1 MAEIC
6 VINLDRSKDRW
17 EHISKQFEAA
27 GLAIT
32 RISGVDG
39 KLAKHPLFEKYDDE
53 LSIRWKGRSLSAG
66 QLGCFA
72 SHYLIWER
80 CVDLNT
86 PIIVIEDDAV
96 FSDQLKAF
104 KEGVKNLPEEVECV
118 RLFRNHSKHFRTWP
132 VMQVTDNMQ
141 LVKYTKGPMRATGYY
156 VTPAGAKKFIK
167 ASQTWFL
174 PVDITM
180 DRFWENGVECY
191 GVLPEIVWNDESL
204 DSTIGYDEPKVHRP
218 FSVRARRELFNL
230 REQVFKWI
238 SNIKFWLNNRH

>member
-1 MAEIC
+1 MTEIC

-17 EHISKQFEAA
+17 NHISKQFEKAD
-27 GLAIT
+27 LEIT

-39 KLAKHPLFEKYDDE
+39 KLANHPLFEKYCDE

-72 SHYLIWER
+72 SHYLTWER
-80 CVDLNT
+80 CVNSKS

-96 FSDQLKAF
+96 ISDKLKVF
-104 KEGVKNLPEEVECV
+104 IDNLTTLPKQVECV

-132 VMQVTDNMQ
+132 VKTIADGIE
-141 LVKYTKGPMRATGYY
+141 LVKYTKGPMRATAYY
-156 VTPAGAKKFIK
+156 ITPPAAKKFIE
-167 ASQTWFL
+167 ASQRWFL

-180 DRFWENGVECY
+180 DRFWDNGVECY

-204 DSTIGYDEPKVHRP
+204 DSTIGYDEPKVARP
-218 FSVRARRELFNL
+218 LRVRARRELFNL
-230 REQVFKWI
+230 QEQLLKWI
-238 SNIKFWLNNRH
+238 SNIRFLLRRPR